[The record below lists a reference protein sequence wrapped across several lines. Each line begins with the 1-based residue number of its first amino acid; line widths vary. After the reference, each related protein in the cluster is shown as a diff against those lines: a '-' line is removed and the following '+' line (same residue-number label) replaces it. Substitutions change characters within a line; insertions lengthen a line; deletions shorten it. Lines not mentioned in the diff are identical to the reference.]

1 MLPDFEITAGKEFLN
16 HFLER
21 RDLFYFSPA
30 MVEKLRADDSPYGR
44 YGYGRWLYMTGDSSI
59 ELLRTVRNCLEFAAA
74 NGIADALY
82 MIARLHYNGDYVDDA
97 KGIAVMNR
105 DLAVKLIHEAEAKG
119 SELARLQRNFDDFES
134 LMAHDSDVSEPV
146 AEAKELANQPGA
158 SLLWLEQLGWM
169 YYDMGKRDEAI
180 AAHEK
185 CVDGGHLHATYFL
198 AAMYHERGNVAYY
211 ESLMQDAIEKDVAGC
226 MILGCEYEDDWD
238 SYDADTRNEIH
249 LALDRNLRRGV
260 ELGNSTCA
268 YYLAKYMLAGSM
280 GFEKNIPEAF
290 RYARIGMG
298 WRCTLCHR
306 LMIDILNIHDV
317 KSLIPDITTEFALM
331 ARLNALRCGVG
342 EAYQYVI
349 AYTPEY
355 KAMGYAAELEYWKLQ
370 HETAEE
376 PETDAPECNST
387 LPAGN
392 YAACDK
398 EEIVPTVLVIDPSG
412 FTDFVQADVETMSY
426 REMAELIGADGVDAV
441 HFSKP
446 LNKITKEC
454 KLPKQLTMYV
464 DRNAMAKNLP
474 DNAVATMLYGNGYEI
489 RGAVIIAMEDNRY
502 DTYSFTY
509 EEDIEAVYEAID
521 DFTGLLRREMD
532 DDGRYDPWA

>member
-1 MLPDFEITAGKEFLN
+1 MIPDFEITAGKEFLN
-16 HFLER
+16 HFLEK
-21 RDLFYFSPA
+21 RDLFYFSPK
-30 MVEKLRADDSPYGR
+30 MVEKLRADDSPQGK
-44 YGYGRWLYMTGDSSI
+44 YGYGRWLYITGDRSI
-59 ELLRTVRNCLEFAAA
+59 EQLRTARHCLEFAAA

-82 MIARLHYNGDYVDDA
+82 MIGRLHYNGDYVDDT
-97 KGIAVMNR
+97 KGIAVMDR
-105 DLAVKLIHEAEAKG
+105 ELADKLLHESEAKG
-119 SELARLQRNFDDFES
+119 SELARLHRNLDDFGS
-134 LMAHDSDVSEPV
+134 LMARDTDVSEPV
-146 AEAKELANQPGA
+146 AEAKELATQSGA

-185 CVDGGHLHATYFL
+185 CVEGGHLHATYFL
-198 AAMYHERGNVAYY
+198 AAMYNERGNVAYY
-211 ESLMQDAIEKDVAGC
+211 ESLMQDAIEKDVAEC
-226 MILGCEYEDDWD
+226 MILGYEYEDDWD
-238 SYDADTRNEIH
+238 SYDADTQDEIH
-249 LALDRNLRRGV
+249 LALDKNLRHGV

-268 YYLAKYMLAGSM
+268 YLLAKYLLAGTM

-298 WRCTLCHR
+298 WRCQLCHK
-306 LMIDILNIHDV
+306 LMIEIINITGIN
-317 KSLIPDITTEFALM
+317 SLIPAITKEFVLM
-331 ARLNALRCGVG
+331 ARLNALRCGVS
-342 EAYQYVI
+342 EAYPYVV
-349 AYTPEY
+349 ANTPEY
-355 KAMGYAAELEYWKLQ
+355 KDMGYATELEYWKSQ
-370 HETAEE
+370 YEKPKE
-376 PETDAPECNST
+376 PEQGFNFTFSLGSNDAV
-387 LPAGN
+387 
-392 YAACDK
+392 CDK

-441 HFSKP
+441 HFSNP

-521 DFTGLLRREMD
+521 DLTGLLRRETD